1 MAYREKIA
9 WLTLVSM
16 AIAYTLYFSLLLSW
30 ISPDSVEGPPV
41 LQGLMLF
48 GAITLVQAV
57 VVAIGSAVLSIRAR
71 ARGESKPDE
80 RDRAIERRGATAGY
94 YVLLAGMIL
103 VGVIMPFSDPRWK
116 ITNAALLAIVVAET
130 VRLVLVILG
139 YRRGWHG

>member
-9 WLTLVSM
+9 WLTLIAMTV
-16 AIAYTLYFSLLLSW
+16 AYTLYFSLLLSW
-30 ISPDSVEGPPV
+30 VGPDSVAGPPV

-48 GAITLVQAV
+48 GAITLVQAA
-57 VVAIGSAVLSIRAR
+57 VVAAGSAVLTLR
-71 ARGESKPDE
+71 ARGRGEAKPDE

-94 YVLLAGMIL
+94 YVLIAAMIL

-116 ITNAALLAIVVAET
+116 ITNAALLAIVVAEA
-130 VRLVLVILG
+130 VRLVLVIHG